1 MKASKIV
8 ISVAVAILVSFQVYS
23 PTVSAHTG
31 ENFMIII
38 KENGSVPGNPTMMVN
53 DSALWVNVD
62 NRDNVTHQIFVDA
75 NSDGIYNGSDDWK
88 SLNLTHEGN
97 CRNDNG
103 TRIENCDASYTV
115 TFNETVMNMSYY
127 DIVGKYAYV
136 DIDSNG
142 TKFYGNI
149 TVIPELHVTA
159 GFQDSN
165 ANNID
170 EAKDEEEDSS
180 LLLIIAAASALGA
193 MILGGMILF
202 GNEEELSLIHI

>member
-8 ISVAVAILVSFQVYS
+8 ISIAVAILVSFQVHS

-103 TRIENCDASYTV
+103 TRIENCEASYTV

-127 DIVGKYAYV
+127 DIVGTYAYV

-159 GFQDSN
+159 GFQDTS

-180 LLLIIAAASALGA
+180 LLLIIAASSALGA
-193 MILGGMILF
+193 GILGGMILF
-202 GNEEELSLIHI
+202 GKEEE

>member
-8 ISVAVAILVSFQVYS
+8 ISIAVAILVSFQVYS

-103 TRIENCDASYTV
+103 TRIENCEASYTV

-127 DIVGKYAYV
+127 DIVGTYAYV

-159 GFQDSN
+159 GFQDTS

-180 LLLIIAAASALGA
+180 LLLIIAASSALGA
-193 MILGGMILF
+193 GILGGMILF
-202 GNEEELSLIHI
+202 GKEEE

>member
-8 ISVAVAILVSFQVYS
+8 ISIAVAILVSFQVYS

-103 TRIENCDASYTV
+103 TRIENCEASYTV

-127 DIVGKYAYV
+127 DIVGTYAYV

-159 GFQDSN
+159 GFQETN

-170 EAKDEEEDSS
+170 EAKDEEEESS

-202 GNEEELSLIHI
+202 GNEEE

>member
-8 ISVAVAILVSFQVYS
+8 ISIAVAILVSFQVYS

-103 TRIENCDASYTV
+103 TRIENCEASYTV

-127 DIVGKYAYV
+127 DIVGTYAYV

-159 GFQDSN
+159 GFQDTN

-170 EAKDEEEDSS
+170 EAEDEEENSS
-180 LLLIIAAASALGA
+180 LLLIIAASSALGA
-193 MILGGMILF
+193 GILGGMILF
-202 GNEEELSLIHI
+202 GKEEE

>member
-1 MKASKIV
+1 MKAGKIV
-8 ISVAVAILVSFQVYS
+8 ISIAVAILVSFQVYS

-62 NRDNVTHQIFVDA
+62 DRDNVTHQIFVDA

-103 TRIENCDASYTV
+103 TRIENCEASYTV

-127 DIVGKYAYV
+127 DIVGTYAYV

-159 GFQDSN
+159 GFQDTN

-202 GNEEELSLIHI
+202 CNEEE

>member
-8 ISVAVAILVSFQVYS
+8 ISIAVAILISFQVYS
-23 PTVSAHTG
+23 PTTSAHTG

-103 TRIENCDASYTV
+103 TRIENCEASYTV

-127 DIVGKYAYV
+127 DIVGTYAYV

-159 GFQDSN
+159 GFQDTN

-170 EAKDEEEDSS
+170 EAKDEKEDSS

-202 GNEEELSLIHI
+202 GNEEE

>member
-8 ISVAVAILVSFQVYS
+8 ISIAVAILISFQVYS

-103 TRIENCDASYTV
+103 TRIENCEASYTV

-127 DIVGKYAYV
+127 DIVGTYAYV

-159 GFQDSN
+159 GFQDTN

-170 EAKDEEEDSS
+170 EAKDEKEDSS
-180 LLLIIAAASALGA
+180 LLLIIAAASALGS

-202 GNEEELSLIHI
+202 GKEEE

>member
-8 ISVAVAILVSFQVYS
+8 ISIAVAILVSFQVYS

-103 TRIENCDASYTV
+103 TRIENCEASYTV

-127 DIVGKYAYV
+127 DIVGTYAYV

-159 GFQDSN
+159 GFQDTS

-202 GNEEELSLIHI
+202 GNEEE

>member
-8 ISVAVAILVSFQVYS
+8 ISIFVAILISFQVYS

-103 TRIENCDASYTV
+103 TRIENCEASYTV

-127 DIVGKYAYV
+127 DIVGTYAYV

-159 GFQDSN
+159 GFQETN
-165 ANNID
+165 VNNID
-170 EAKDEEEDSS
+170 ESKDEEEDSS

-202 GNEEELSLIHI
+202 GNEEE

>member
-8 ISVAVAILVSFQVYS
+8 ISIAVAILVSFQVYS

-53 DSALWVNVD
+53 ESALWVNVD

-103 TRIENCDASYTV
+103 TRIENCEASYTV

-127 DIVGKYAYV
+127 DIVGTYAYV

-159 GFQDSN
+159 GFQDTN

-202 GNEEELSLIHI
+202 GNEEE

>member
-8 ISVAVAILVSFQVYS
+8 ISIAVAILISFQVHS

-103 TRIENCDASYTV
+103 TRIENCEASYTV

-127 DIVGKYAYV
+127 DIVGTYAYV

-159 GFQDSN
+159 GFQDTN

-170 EAKDEEEDSS
+170 EAEDEEENSS
-180 LLLIIAAASALGA
+180 LLLIIAASSALGA
-193 MILGGMILF
+193 GILGGMILF
-202 GNEEELSLIHI
+202 GKEEE

>member
-8 ISVAVAILVSFQVYS
+8 ISIAVAILVSFQVYS

-103 TRIENCDASYTV
+103 TRIENCEASYTV

-127 DIVGKYAYV
+127 DIVGTYAYV

-159 GFQDSN
+159 GFQDTN

-202 GNEEELSLIHI
+202 GKEEE

>member
-8 ISVAVAILVSFQVYS
+8 IGIAVAILISFQVNS

-103 TRIENCDASYTV
+103 TRIENCEASYTV

-127 DIVGKYAYV
+127 DIVGTYAYV

-159 GFQDSN
+159 GFQDTN

-170 EAKDEEEDSS
+170 EAEDEEENSS
-180 LLLIIAAASALGA
+180 LLLIIAASSALGA
-193 MILGGMILF
+193 SILGGMILF
-202 GNEEELSLIHI
+202 GKEEE

>member
-8 ISVAVAILVSFQVYS
+8 ISIAVAILVSFQVSS

-62 NRDNVTHQIFVDA
+62 NRNNVTHQIFVDA

-103 TRIENCDASYTV
+103 TRIENCEASYTV
-115 TFNETVMNMSYY
+115 TFNETVMRLAQSWTI
-127 DIVGKYAYV
+127 DPEHIVVEPDSVATDTV
-136 DIDSNG
+136 DQHQR
-142 TKFYGNI
+142 
-149 TVIPELHVTA
+149 L
-159 GFQDSN
+159 
-165 ANNID
+165 
-170 EAKDEEEDSS
+170 
-180 LLLIIAAASALGA
+180 IAAGTSNTRAG
-193 MILGGMILF
+193 
-202 GNEEELSLIHI
+202 LSTEGSVLVDGHAWCRG

>member
-1 MKASKIV
+1 MKAGKIV
-8 ISVAVAILVSFQVYS
+8 ISIVVAILLSFNVSS
-23 PTVSAHTG
+23 PMASAHTG

-103 TRIENCDASYTV
+103 TRIENCEASYTV

-127 DIVGKYAYV
+127 DIVGTYAYV

-142 TKFYGNI
+142 TKYYGNI

-159 GFQDSN
+159 GFQDTN
-165 ANNID
+165 TDNVD
-170 EAKDEEEDSS
+170 EAEDEEEDSS

-202 GNEEELSLIHI
+202 GNEEE

>member
-8 ISVAVAILVSFQVYS
+8 ISIAVAILVSFQVYS

-103 TRIENCDASYTV
+103 TRIENCEASYTV
-115 TFNETVMNMSYY
+115 TFNESVMNMSYY
-127 DIVGKYAYV
+127 DIVGTYAYV

-159 GFQDSN
+159 GFQDTN

-202 GNEEELSLIHI
+202 GNEEE

>member
-1 MKASKIV
+1 MKAKGTIISIAIV
-8 ISVAVAILVSFQVYS
+8 ILVGFQVFS
-23 PTVSAHTG
+23 PTTSAHTG

-97 CRNDNG
+97 CKSDNG
-103 TRIENCDASYTV
+103 TRIEDCEASYKV

-127 DIVGKYAYV
+127 DIVGTYAYV

-159 GFQDSN
+159 GFQDTN

-170 EAKDEEEDSS
+170 EAEDEEENSN
-180 LLLIIAAASALGA
+180 LLLIIAASSALGA
-193 MILGGMILF
+193 GILGGMILF
-202 GNEEELSLIHI
+202 GKEEE

>member
-1 MKASKIV
+1 MKAGKIV
-8 ISVAVAILVSFQVYS
+8 ISIVVAILLSFNVSS
-23 PTVSAHTG
+23 PMASAHTG

-75 NSDGIYNGSDDWK
+75 NSDGIYNGSEDWK

-103 TRIENCDASYTV
+103 TRIENCEASYTV

-127 DIVGKYAYV
+127 DIVGTYAYV

-142 TKFYGNI
+142 TKYYGNI

-159 GFQDSN
+159 GFQDTN
-165 ANNID
+165 TDNVD
-170 EAKDEEEDSS
+170 EAEDEEEDSS

-202 GNEEELSLIHI
+202 GNEEE

>member
-8 ISVAVAILVSFQVYS
+8 ISIAVAILVSFQVCS

-62 NRDNVTHQIFVDA
+62 NRNNVTHQIFVDA

-103 TRIENCDASYTV
+103 TRIENCEASYTV

-127 DIVGKYAYV
+127 DIVGTYAYV

-159 GFQDSN
+159 GFQDTN

-202 GNEEELSLIHI
+202 GNEEE

>member
-1 MKASKIV
+1 MKAGKIV
-8 ISVAVAILVSFQVYS
+8 ISIAVAILVSFQVYS

-103 TRIENCDASYTV
+103 TRIENCEASYTV

-127 DIVGKYAYV
+127 DIVGTYAYV

-159 GFQDSN
+159 GFQDTS

-202 GNEEELSLIHI
+202 GNEEE

>member
-1 MKASKIV
+1 MKAGKIV
-8 ISVAVAILVSFQVYS
+8 ISIVVAILLSFNVSS
-23 PTVSAHTG
+23 PMASAHTG

-103 TRIENCDASYTV
+103 TRIENCEASYTV

-127 DIVGKYAYV
+127 DIVGTYAYV

-202 GNEEELSLIHI
+202 GNEEE

>member
-8 ISVAVAILVSFQVYS
+8 ISIAVAILISFQVHS

-103 TRIENCDASYTV
+103 TRIENCEASYTV

-127 DIVGKYAYV
+127 DIVGTYAYV

-159 GFQDSN
+159 GFQDTS

-180 LLLIIAAASALGA
+180 LLLIIAASSALGA
-193 MILGGMILF
+193 GILGGMILF
-202 GNEEELSLIHI
+202 GKEEE

>member
-8 ISVAVAILVSFQVYS
+8 ISIAVAILISLQIHS

-103 TRIENCDASYTV
+103 TRIENCEASYTV

-127 DIVGKYAYV
+127 DIVGTYAYV

-159 GFQDSN
+159 GFQDTN

-170 EAKDEEEDSS
+170 EVEGEEENSS
-180 LLLIIAAASALGA
+180 LLLIIAASSALGA
-193 MILGGMILF
+193 GILGGMILF
-202 GNEEELSLIHI
+202 GKEEE

>member
-8 ISVAVAILVSFQVYS
+8 ISIAVAILVSFQVYS

-53 DSALWVNVD
+53 DSALWVTVD

-103 TRIENCDASYTV
+103 TRIENCEASYTV

-127 DIVGKYAYV
+127 DIVGTYAYV

-159 GFQDSN
+159 GFQDTN

-170 EAKDEEEDSS
+170 EAKDEEDDSS

-202 GNEEELSLIHI
+202 GNEEE

>member
-8 ISVAVAILVSFQVYS
+8 ISIAVAILVSFQVYS

-103 TRIENCDASYTV
+103 TRIENCEASYTV

-127 DIVGKYAYV
+127 DIVGTYAYV

-159 GFQDSN
+159 GFQDTN

-170 EAKDEEEDSS
+170 EAKDEEEDSR

-193 MILGGMILF
+193 MIMGGMILF
-202 GNEEELSLIHI
+202 GNEEE

>member
-1 MKASKIV
+1 MKAGKIV
-8 ISVAVAILVSFQVYS
+8 ISIVVAILLSFNVSS
-23 PTVSAHTG
+23 PIASAHTG

-62 NRDNVTHQIFVDA
+62 NRDNVTHQIFVDS
-75 NSDGIYNGSDDWK
+75 NSDGIYNGSEDWK

-103 TRIENCDASYTV
+103 TRIENCEASYTV

-127 DIVGKYAYV
+127 DIVGTYAYV

-142 TKFYGNI
+142 TKYYGNI

-159 GFQDSN
+159 GFQDTN
-165 ANNID
+165 TDNMD
-170 EAKDEEEDSS
+170 EAKDEKEDSS

-202 GNEEELSLIHI
+202 GNEEE

>member
-8 ISVAVAILVSFQVYS
+8 ISIAVAILVSFQVYS

-38 KENGSVPGNPTMMVN
+38 KENGSVPGNPTMMVI

-103 TRIENCDASYTV
+103 TRIENCEASYTV

-127 DIVGKYAYV
+127 DIVGTYAYV

-159 GFQDSN
+159 GFQDTN

-202 GNEEELSLIHI
+202 GNEEE

>member
-1 MKASKIV
+1 MKTGKIV
-8 ISVAVAILVSFQVYS
+8 ISIAVAILVSFQVYS

-103 TRIENCDASYTV
+103 TRIENCEASYTV

-127 DIVGKYAYV
+127 DIVGTYAYV

-159 GFQDSN
+159 GFQDTS

-180 LLLIIAAASALGA
+180 LLLIIAASSALGA
-193 MILGGMILF
+193 GILGGMILF
-202 GNEEELSLIHI
+202 GKEEE

>member
-8 ISVAVAILVSFQVYS
+8 FSIAVAILVGFQVS
-23 PTVSAHTG
+23 SLTVSAHTG

-38 KENGSVPGNPTMMVN
+38 KEGGSVPGNPTMMVN

-75 NSDGIYNGSDDWK
+75 NADGIYNSSDDWK

-97 CRNDNG
+97 CKNDNG
-103 TRIENCDASYTV
+103 TRIENCEASYTV

-127 DIVGKYAYV
+127 DIVGTYAYV

-159 GFQDSN
+159 GFQDTN
-165 ANNID
+165 ANNED
-170 EAKDEEEDSS
+170 GTKDEEEDSS
-180 LLLIIAAASALGA
+180 PLLIIAAASALGA

-202 GNEEELSLIHI
+202 GNEEE

>member
-8 ISVAVAILVSFQVYS
+8 ISIAVAILISFQVYS

-103 TRIENCDASYTV
+103 TRIENCEASYTV

-127 DIVGKYAYV
+127 DIVGTYAYV

-159 GFQDSN
+159 GFQDAN

-202 GNEEELSLIHI
+202 GNEEE